1 MMVDIGACLG
11 RPVTLHRASR
21 IPGEPV
27 FSPSVSGSEI
37 TRRDARVGCCDAIK
51 AREAAAALIG
61 AHGEAPGALRGL
73 WPLRSP

>member
-1 MMVDIGACLG
+1 MREVLKHPNVEECMMVDIGACLG

-37 TRRDARVGCCDAIK
+37 TRRDARVG
-51 AREAAAALIG
+51 
-61 AHGEAPGALRGL
+61 
-73 WPLRSP
+73 